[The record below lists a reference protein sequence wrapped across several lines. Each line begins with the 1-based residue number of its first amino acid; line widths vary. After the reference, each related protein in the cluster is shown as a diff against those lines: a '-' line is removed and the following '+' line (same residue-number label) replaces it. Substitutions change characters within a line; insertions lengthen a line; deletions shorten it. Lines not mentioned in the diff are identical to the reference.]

1 MSSLQLNQFSPLRQY
16 HPVFIP
22 VTAHFMPGKFYHIR
36 GENGVG
42 KSTLLKSLAGLYD
55 SYEGQFSSEFLLD
68 EIMYFYD
75 VPILRDDWT
84 VLEGLEFYAKID
96 GVSLTRDILDELMV
110 QLKLNHIFQ
119 KKMSQI
125 SLGQLKR
132 IYMARLIYKNTA
144 KLWLLDEPV
153 SSLDITGV
161 KILNHLIHVYLKRG
175 GMVIATGHHTQ
186 FEHVNETIDLKSGL
200 L

>member
-1 MSSLQLNQFSPLRQY
+1 MSPLQLNQFSPLRQY
-16 HPVFIP
+16 RPVFKPI
-22 VTAHFMPGKFYHIR
+22 TAHFLPGKFYHIR

-42 KSTLLKSLAGLYD
+42 KSTLLKTLAGLYETYD
-55 SYEGQFSSEFLLD
+55 GQLYSGIEPN

-75 VPILRDDWT
+75 TPVMREDWT

-96 GVSLTRDILDELMV
+96 EVKLSPQLIEQIMM
-110 QLKLNHIFQ
+110 QLKLHLIFQ
-119 KKMSQI
+119 NKMSQI

-132 IYMARLIYKNTA
+132 IYMSRLIFRNSA
-144 KLWLLDEPV
+144 KLWLLDEPI

-161 KILNHLIHVYLKRG
+161 KILNHLIHLYLNRG

-186 FEHVNETIDLKSGL
+186 FEHVSETIDLKSGWA
-200 L
+200 